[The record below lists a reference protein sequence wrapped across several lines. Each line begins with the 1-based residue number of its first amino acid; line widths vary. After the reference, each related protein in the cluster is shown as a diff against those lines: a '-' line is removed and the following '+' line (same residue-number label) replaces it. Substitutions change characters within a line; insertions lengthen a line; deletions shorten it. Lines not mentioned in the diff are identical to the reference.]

1 MKSITEV
8 EKTIVAIKSEKIS
21 SSFRITPGRLNEVFS
36 LLKIPY
42 KAHSASVG
50 KGMRTYELENVKGEK
65 VQFGSMKELLF
76 ATPIAGEI
84 RKRAVK
90 MLKVQHGFFSDL
102 AQKIVEKN
110 HDSGNVS
117 KKVVRRVRKAA

>member
-21 SSFRITPGRLNEVFS
+21 GTFRITPGRLNEVFS
-36 LLKIPY
+36 LLNIPY
-42 KAHSASVG
+42 KAHSESVG
-50 KGMRTYELENVKGEK
+50 KGQRSYELENARGEK
-65 VQFGSMKELLF
+65 VQFNSMKELLF

-90 MLKVQHGFFSDL
+90 MLKTQHSFFSDL
-102 AQKIVEKN
+102 ARKIVEKN
-110 HDSGNVS
+110 HGNVE

>member
-36 LLKIPY
+36 LLNIPY
-42 KAHSASVG
+42 KAHSASAG
-50 KGMRTYELENVKGEK
+50 KGMRTYELENAKGER
-65 VQFGSMKELLF
+65 VQFSSMKELLF

-110 HDSGNVS
+110 HDKVG
-117 KKVVRRVRKAA
+117 KKVVRRTRKAA